1 MTAYRECCE
10 CHFRLEACVTSCNI
24 FYWLQVLEEQVQEN
38 KRQVE
43 NARKALEK
51 ALQTVKAQ
59 AAQIEELSK
68 QVRFHQTL

>member
-1 MTAYRECCE
+1 M
-10 CHFRLEACVTSCNI
+10 
-24 FYWLQVLEEQVQEN
+24 
-38 KRQVE
+38 E

-68 QVRFHQTL
+68 QVRFQQSFTRQFIEWQIMRGVELQSGQKFWLLV